1 MPYVER
7 IVEAGP
13 IRETLKTFTGR
24 VHTQGATREENRGP
38 TSEAQAKVNERVAEE
53 RLRWKLN
60 ANFTP
65 GDYHLVL
72 HYYDKGVTLE
82 RAEEDKK
89 EFLRLLRK
97 ECRKLGVAWKYVA
110 CTETKRMTNVHHH
123 IIMPAVEVAVLSAIW
138 ERVVGQNNG
147 NISIKPLD
155 KRGNHAKLARY
166 LMKETRST
174 VARHKE
180 AGKRYKRFSCAKG
193 MVQPEPVYH
202 VIRAASW
209 AKEPRPRKGYVLLK
223 DDNGA
228 TCRSG
233 VHEVNGWPW
242 QEYFELRVEPPG
254 PPDKQKTPPRRR
266 RRNRT

>member
-1 MPYVER
+1 MAPGHVPGMRPGVLGTAGGAGRYEEEP
-7 IVEAGP
+7 EADGRLYGVCP
-13 IRETLKTFTGR
+13 EGDGYAQVREG
-24 VHTQGATREENRGP
+24 
-38 TSEAQAKVNERVAEE
+38 
-53 RLRWKLN
+53 
-60 ANFTP
+60 
-65 GDYHLVL
+65 
-72 HYYDKGVTLE
+72 
-82 RAEEDKK
+82 
-89 EFLRLLRK
+89 
-97 ECRKLGVAWKYVA
+97 
-110 CTETKRMTNVHHH
+110 
-123 IIMPAVEVAVLSAIW
+123 
-138 ERVVGQNNG
+138 
-147 NISIKPLD
+147 ISIKPLD
-155 KRGNHAKLARY
+155 RRGNHAKLARY
-166 LMKETRST
+166 LMKETRRT
-174 VARHKE
+174 AERYRE

-254 PPDKQKTPPRRR
+254 LPVKQKAPPRRR

>member
-1 MPYVER
+1 MPYIER

-24 VHTQGATREENRGP
+24 VHTKGAVRKKNQEP
-38 TSEAQAKVNERVAEE
+38 TSEAQAKVNERAAEE

-60 ANFTP
+60 ENFTP

-72 HYYDKGVTLE
+72 HYYDKGIQLNQ
-82 RAEEDKK
+82 AEKNK
-89 EFLRLLRK
+89 REFLRLARK
-97 ECRKLGVAWKYVA
+97 EYQKLGIHWKYVA

-123 IIMPAVEVAVLSAIW
+123 IILPACPVEILLSIW
-138 ERVVGQNNG
+138 ERVVGQGNG

-166 LMKETRST
+166 LMKETKST
-174 VARHKE
+174 MARYKE
-180 AGKRYKRFSCAKG
+180 AGQRYKRFSCAKG
-193 MVQPEPVYH
+193 MVQPEPEYR
-202 VIRAASW
+202 IIQAASW
-209 AKEPRPRKGYVLLK
+209 AKEPRPKKGYVLLK

-233 VHEVNGWPW
+233 IHEVNGWPW
-242 QEYFELRVEPPG
+242 QEYFELKVIM
-254 PPDKQKTPPRRR
+254 TPRLNGIRGGNVP
-266 RRNRT
+266 